1 MMSSTRND
9 NSAMTSSSIDLD
21 NNHQINS
28 ELSSLQWGLVI
39 GAVCIF
45 LTLFTICFCIHLK
58 QNQAQNGVARL
69 NTRPNDQTSDSIDA
83 PIILGIFSALTREEK
98 VEILNNLIA
107 KSSSYYGQ
115 WGKSHSNY
123 SCNELEYLEE
133 GNHDCSK
140 IDSCSYVS
148 FPSCSI
154 CLDTYSDESIVV
166 KTKVSVTLNSK
177 IYNSLRLDDL
187 PIATYRYVDKKKCAH
202 LFHKDCLLQWIL
214 KRRSCPYCRTNIISV
229 HDIKVQLIHLETKVL
244 PYH

>member
-1 MMSSTRND
+1 MSSGSNEAHNFDKTKFFKMSD
-9 NSAMTSSSIDLD
+9 TAFLLVFVLI
-21 NNHQINS
+21 
-28 ELSSLQWGLVI
+28 GLVI
-39 GAVCIF
+39 TIV
-45 LTLFTICFCIHLK
+45 LFCK

-69 NTRPNDQTSDSIDA
+69 NTRTNDQTSNSIDA
-83 PIILGIFSALTREEK
+83 PIILGIFSALNTENK
-98 VEILNNLIA
+98 VKILNNLIA

-187 PIATYRYVDKKKCAH
+187 PIATYRHVDNKNCAH
-202 LFHKDCLLQWIL
+202 MFHKDCLLQWVL
-214 KRRSCPYCRTNIISV
+214 KRGTCPVCRSNIIPV
-229 HDIKVQLIHLETKVL
+229 HDIKVQLMQFETKVQ
-244 PYH
+244 PYQ